1 MKEIKKERQKNYFS
15 SNKLTFETKLFV
27 YLTLMFLVM
36 GTIFVLSIQKYL
48 YFFWKDVGINEAFL
62 KKIIKDFIIFFAEFI
77 LLIILSCF
85 LVIFVSLKSFRK
97 SFQEIKKFI
106 EKIVSGNL
114 KERVNLKTGDEFE
127 KLGKALNSLANKLE
141 SCYCELEQKTKE
153 LERIKEEEIVLMI
166 RERARREEVEKKLE
180 ELEKSKIALMNI
192 LEDVEEARKKAEEE
206 KNKTLAIV
214 ENFADGLLIFDKEKK
229 LILINP
235 QAEIFL
241 GVEKEKVLGK
251 STQQLKDFPEF
262 KRILEIVTPEIEPR
276 FREEIEMTKNLI
288 LEITSFPIFLEK
300 EKIGSL
306 IILHDIT
313 REKYIDQLKTE
324 FVSLAAHQLR
334 TPLSGIKW
342 SLKMILDEDLG
353 PVPNEQKD
361 FLKKALMANER
372 LIRLVN
378 DLLDVTRIEE
388 GRFLYKLEEKDM
400 VKIVED
406 VFNSYLDLAKEKN
419 IDYRLEKLKNDFP
432 LMKVDEEKIKLA
444 IQNLIENALIYTLA
458 NGKVKVT
465 IDLQNGN
472 FFFKVQDTG
481 IGIPKEVQERIFTKF
496 FRASNAAKI
505 DTEGSGLGLFITKNI
520 IEAHGGKIWFESE
533 EGKGTTF
540 YFIIPIQKETK

>member
-1 MKEIKKERQKNYFS
+1 ME
-15 SNKLTFETKLFV
+15 
-27 YLTLMFLVM
+27 
-36 GTIFVLSIQKYL
+36 
-48 YFFWKDVGINEAFL
+48 
-62 KKIIKDFIIFFAEFI
+62 
-77 LLIILSCF
+77 
-85 LVIFVSLKSFRK
+85 
-97 SFQEIKKFI
+97 
-106 EKIVSGNL
+106 
-114 KERVNLKTGDEFE
+114 EFE
-127 KLGKALNSLANKLE
+127 KTKRKPKKLTITKKLFLYLSLLIFITETIFILSFRNFLFTTLKNLEFEETVLKKNIQEFYNFSFKFLFFTLFLCFLIIFLILRSFEKSQREKLNLLAEK
-141 SCYCELEQKTKE
+141 LEQKNKE
-153 LERIKEEEIVLMI
+153 IEKIKEEEIVLRI
-166 RERARREEVEKKLE
+166 REKAKSEEVEKKLA
-180 ELEKSKIALMNI
+180 ELEKSRIALLNI

-214 ENFADGLLIFDKEKK
+214 ENFVDGLLIFDKNKK

-241 GVEKEKVLGK
+241 KFKREKVIEK
-251 STQQLKDFPEF
+251 SIQDLKKFPEF
-262 KRILEIVTPEIEPR
+262 QKIFDLVGPEIQSC
-276 FREEIEMTKNLI
+276 FREEINMGENLI
-288 LEITSFPIFLEK
+288 LELTSVPIILEK

-353 PVPNEQKD
+353 PVPPEQKD
-361 FLKKALMANER
+361 FLKKTLIANER

-388 GRFLYKLEEKDM
+388 GRFLYKLEEKDI
-400 VKIVED
+400 VKIVEE

-419 IDYRLEKLKNDFP
+419 ITFELEKLKESFP
-432 LMKVDEEKIKLA
+432 LISVDEEKIKLA
-444 IQNLIENALIYTLA
+444 IQNLIENALIYTMP

-465 IDLQNGN
+465 LDLQNGN

-481 IGIPKEVQERIFTKF
+481 IGIPRHLQERVFTKF
-496 FRASNAAKI
+496 FRSPTAAKI

-520 IEAHGGKIWFESE
+520 IEAHQGKIWFESE

-540 YFIIPIQKETK
+540 YFTLPIKK